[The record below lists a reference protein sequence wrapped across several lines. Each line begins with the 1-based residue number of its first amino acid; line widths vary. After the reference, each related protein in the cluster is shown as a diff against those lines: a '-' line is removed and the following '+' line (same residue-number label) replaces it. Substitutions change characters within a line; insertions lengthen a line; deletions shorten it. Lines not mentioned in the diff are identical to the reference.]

1 MQKLSAEKYKL
12 QEREKMIAIYG
23 AGAMGTVLGAFVAR
37 GGVDVHLISRNEK
50 HIAALK
56 EKGAQICGSENFT
69 QPVTALLPCEMKDK
83 YEIIFLM
90 TKQAKNEE
98 IVAFLSD
105 YLTDDGV
112 IVTTQNG
119 LPESSVARIIGA
131 DRTYGCAIAWGAT
144 FHGEGVSELTSS
156 PDALTFSLGAYG
168 ENRDKLE
175 KIASILSLMGK
186 VKIEDDVMSARWAKL
201 MMNAAFSGL
210 STATGLTF
218 GQVAKRHST
227 RKIAQA
233 IIKECIDVAHLCGVE
248 VGEIQGHDVAKLL
261 YYKNPFKKLISYM
274 LIPVAM
280 SHHKN
285 LVSSMLKDLEN
296 KRRCE
301 IDYICGAV
309 AKSAR
314 EAGGEAPFCER
325 VCEVVH
331 GIEDGAYDITPIN
344 AQLFS
349 DLF

>member
-1 MQKLSAEKYKL
+1 
-12 QEREKMIAIYG
+12 MIAIYG

-37 GGVDVHLISRNEK
+37 GGIDVHLISRNER
-50 HIAALK
+50 HVASLK
-56 EKGAQICGSENFT
+56 EKGATVCGSVNFV
-69 QPVTALLPCEMKDK
+69 QPVTALLPSEMKDK

-98 IVAFLSD
+98 IVTFLSD

-119 LPESSVARIIGA
+119 LPENSVAEIIGA

-144 FHGEGVSELTSS
+144 FHGEGVSELTSKA
-156 PDALTFSLGAYG
+156 DALTFSLGAYG
-168 ENRDKLE
+168 ENADKLE
-175 KIASILSLMGK
+175 KIAGVLSPMGK
-186 VKIEDDVMSARWAKL
+186 VKVEKDIMSARWAKL

-218 GQVAKRHST
+218 GQVAKKRST

-233 IIKECIDVAHLCGVE
+233 IIKECIDVANLSGVE

-261 YYKNPFKKLISYM
+261 YYNNPFKKLFSYM

-309 AKSAR
+309 VKAAR
-314 EAGGEAPFCER
+314 TIGVGAPFCER

-331 GIEDGAYDITPIN
+331 GIEDGAYEITPVN
-344 AQLFS
+344 AKLFA